1 MIYTAYILKC
11 NDDSF
16 YTGCT
21 NNLNKRIKQHNESK
35 SGAHYTK
42 LRRPVVLLYSEEF
55 NTLKEARQREAEIK
69 GWSRKKKIVLI
80 NKSLY

>member
-1 MIYTAYILKC
+1 M
-11 NDDSF
+11 N
-16 YTGCT
+16 
-21 NNLNKRIKQHNESK
+21 QK

-69 GWSRKKKIVLI
+69 GWSRKRK
-80 NKSLY
+80 